1 MTETTVS
8 KENARVAL
16 LVGDEAARLDSL
28 LRQEAE
34 SIQQRIDDFKKTN
47 QLKIPLI
54 PMLVRAKLKEVSKE
68 TEEMGKLLD
77 AFTRFRYS
85 YVRDRL
91 ERKIRQSVSD
101 HISVT
106 NTELMIVDNLSD
118 PEIYQIYEKYK
129 SREFFIV
136 DESFK
141 VSDLFSEAEMA
152 EGHADWVRGQW
163 WLWGFYGFLF
173 LGVVIAFAIDHG

>member
-28 LRQEAE
+28 LRQAAE

-101 HISVT
+101 HIS
-106 NTELMIVDNLSD
+106 
-118 PEIYQIYEKYK
+118 
-129 SREFFIV
+129 
-136 DESFK
+136 
-141 VSDLFSEAEMA
+141 
-152 EGHADWVRGQW
+152 
-163 WLWGFYGFLF
+163 
-173 LGVVIAFAIDHG
+173 